1 VAHVER
7 IQRVYYL
14 LGNKRVNSGT
24 PEAKK
29 VLETSKDYYAVLKTL
44 EGKRVR
50 VCLKGITTKA
60 QAEEALKNL
69 LKELKKED
77 KRLSDLSDTELDILL
92 KSYHSK
98 LINKGL
104 AIQTITD
111 EMSKVREMLLETLY
125 VIRLEDIDISKIQE
139 ELQKKVT
146 RQKGRKQKPLSAR
159 TKNFYIGALIRFGKW
174 LKLEKHW
181 KKNLFKKL
189 ELFRGAKKKVRRYMT
204 SEELKAIVQA
214 AKTRGRNAEER
225 KQGEE
230 RALFYLFLFYT
241 LTRAE
246 SSRSVTVGQL
256 NFRKNPPELVLRG
269 DQVKNKKTVT
279 KVLHPRLVIELQRW
293 IAAKKLKAEDT
304 VFTTITKWVVTQF
317 NRDLKAAGIPKNLPD
332 GTSLDI
338 HSFKTSAI
346 SILHDAGVP
355 LKVIQELAEHSN
367 PQTTMNHYVKAN
379 KVTLAQAFLH
389 LPELD

>member
-1 VAHVER
+1 MAHVER

-14 LGNKRVNSGT
+14 LGNKRVSSGT
-24 PEAKK
+24 PEAKR

-98 LINKGL
+98 LVNKGL

-125 VIRLEDIDISKIQE
+125 VIRLEDVDISKIQE

-146 RQKGRKQKPLSAR
+146 RQIGRKQKPLSAR

-214 AKTRGRNAEER
+214 AKTRVETQKNVSKEKKE
-225 KQGEE
+225 
-230 RALFYLFLFYT
+230 LCFTSSFF
-241 LTRAE
+241 TR
-246 SSRSVTVGQL
+246 
-256 NFRKNPPELVLRG
+256 
-269 DQVKNKKTVT
+269 
-279 KVLHPRLVIELQRW
+279 
-293 IAAKKLKAEDT
+293 
-304 VFTTITKWVVTQF
+304 
-317 NRDLKAAGIPKNLPD
+317 
-332 GTSLDI
+332 
-338 HSFKTSAI
+338 
-346 SILHDAGVP
+346 
-355 LKVIQELAEHSN
+355 
-367 PQTTMNHYVKAN
+367 
-379 KVTLAQAFLH
+379 
-389 LPELD
+389 